1 MNDNTRF
8 PEGHEGSGITIQSER
23 KEDVTM
29 TASTQFHEGYENGGT
44 PIEQESS
51 STPVQQES
59 SSTPVQQES
68 SSTPVKQESSS
79 APVQPENSPAPVQP
93 ENGPAPAQPGN
104 GPAPVQQ
111 ERQEKPRKG
120 KTGGIIALAL
130 CCSLLGGAVGA
141 GGFALASGSFK
152 GSSSGAGTVENTATV
167 LQGQREAAVLNTAYV
182 NTDSEMTASQIY
194 AANVNSTVG
203 ITTSVTT
210 NYFGFQTTTPASGS
224 GFILT
229 DNGYIVTNY
238 HVVEDADEIKVTAYD
253 NTVYEAKLVGRDE
266 SNDIAVLKVE
276 AEGLTPVVLGN
287 SDQLNVGDSVVA
299 IGNPLGEL
307 TFSLTSGSVSAL
319 NRKVTISNTAMTL
332 IQTDCAI
339 NSGNSGGAL
348 FNTHGEVIGI
358 TNAKYSSSGSSS
370 SASIDNIGFAIPINS
385 VKDIIESII
394 ENGYVVKP
402 YIGVSIYEL
411 GSQYQMFGLSGVA
424 IQSVEEDSPAAS
436 AGLQANDIVTKVNG
450 TEINSVDEFKSFV
463 SGGNEGDVLKLTV
476 YRQTE
481 TVEIEVKLTMRQ
493 QSALPETDTS
503 SQQSQQWQSGQGQFP
518 FMGGGFPN

>member
-8 PEGHEGSGITIQSER
+8 PEGHEGSSITIQSER

-51 STPVQQES
+51 STPVQ
-59 SSTPVQQES
+59 
-68 SSTPVKQESSS
+68 
-79 APVQPENSPAPVQP
+79 PENSPAPVQP
-93 ENGPAPAQPGN
+93 ENDPT
-104 GPAPVQQ
+104 PVQQ

-141 GGFALASGSFK
+141 GGFAFASGAFK

-463 SGGNEGDVLKLTV
+463 SGVEEGDVLTLTV
-476 YRQTE
+476 YRQGE
-481 TVEIEVKLTMRQ
+481 TLEVEVKPMLRQ
-493 QSALPETDTS
+493 QSVLPETDTS
-503 SQQSQQWQSGQGQFP
+503 SQQNQQNQQWQSGQGQFSFP
-518 FMGGGFPN
+518 GGGNFPG

>member
-8 PEGHEGSGITIQSER
+8 PEGHEGSSITIQSER

-51 STPVQQES
+51 STPVQ
-59 SSTPVQQES
+59 
-68 SSTPVKQESSS
+68 
-79 APVQPENSPAPVQP
+79 PENSPAPVQP
-93 ENGPAPAQPGN
+93 ENDPT
-104 GPAPVQQ
+104 PVQQ

-463 SGGNEGDVLKLTV
+463 SGVEEGDVLTLTV
-476 YRQTE
+476 YRQGE
-481 TVEIEVKLTMRQ
+481 TLEVEVKPMLRQ
-493 QSALPETDTS
+493 QSVLPETDTS
-503 SQQSQQWQSGQGQFP
+503 SQQNQQNQQWQSGQGQFSFP
-518 FMGGGFPN
+518 GGGNFPG